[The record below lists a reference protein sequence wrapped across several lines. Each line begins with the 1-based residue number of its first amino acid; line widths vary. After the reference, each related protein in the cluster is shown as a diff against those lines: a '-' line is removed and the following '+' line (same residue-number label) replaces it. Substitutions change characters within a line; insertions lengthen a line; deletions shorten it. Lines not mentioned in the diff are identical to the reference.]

1 MAQDVD
7 RILKIHYIVNSNEI
21 QLVRVQLVPIL
32 VRKPMR
38 YQGSARNRFL
48 IAALTPAKVVLLL
61 CIVCGR
67 AGSGPGSKK
76 RHVWVV
82 LRP

>member
-7 RILKIHYIVNSNEI
+7 GIPKIYNIANSNEI

-32 VRKPMR
+32 VREPMR
-38 YQGSARNRFL
+38 CQGARNRFL
-48 IAALTPAKVVLLL
+48 IAALTPAKVVVWL

-67 AGSGPGSKK
+67 TAAGPGSKK

>member
-7 RILKIHYIVNSNEI
+7 GIPKIYNILVVNSNEI
-21 QLVRVQLVPIL
+21 QPIL
-32 VRKPMR
+32 VREPMR
-38 YQGSARNRFL
+38 CQGSARNRSF
-48 IAALTPAKVVLLL
+48 IAALTPAKVVLLP

-67 AGSGPGSKK
+67 TAAGPGSKK